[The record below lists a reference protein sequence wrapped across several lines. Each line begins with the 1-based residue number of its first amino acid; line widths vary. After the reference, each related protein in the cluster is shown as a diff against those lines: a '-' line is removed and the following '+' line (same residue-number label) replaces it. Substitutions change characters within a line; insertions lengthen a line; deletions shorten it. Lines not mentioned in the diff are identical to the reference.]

1 VTFGLFIFVIN
12 ALLFALAAWLAPG
25 FTVHGFRAALVGSIL
40 YPELCIDDL
49 FHGRGAS
56 WSASGMG
63 LIRHTGE

>member
-40 YPELCIDDL
+40 YAI
-49 FHGRGAS
+49 A
-56 WSASGMG
+56 GMVIH
-63 LIRHTGE
+63 LAINRSVEERQPVTV